1 MSSKGQRPGLRSGGL
16 CSLWNNFS
24 ASQAFSHDVE
34 PIGTTWYLL
43 IFCCRLHSFNP
54 FHAPFRAR
62 NEVCETFLEFFDT
75 VLNFASL
82 FSGKS
87 MAELQTLFQDPQ
99 EAGHRREMVSLRENS
114 T

>member
-1 MSSKGQRPGLRSGGL
+1 MPKFKNSNATFSVFS
-16 CSLWNNFS
+16 NN
-24 ASQAFSHDVE
+24 VTMPN
-34 PIGTTWYLL
+34 PIDY
-43 IFCCRLHSFNP
+43 F
-54 FHAPFRAR
+54 
-62 NEVCETFLEFFDT
+62 
-75 VLNFASL
+75 SL